1 MTQLEKELQD
11 VSNVAI
17 AGHIHPDGDSV
28 GSCIGL
34 WQYLRDNY
42 PQIKADIWL
51 EQPDNKFS
59 IIEGYEE
66 LKQPDGQDR
75 TYDLFISVDCAALDR
90 LGDALPYFQK
100 AKRTFC
106 VDHHVSNHGF
116 ADENVILPDASS
128 ACEVLCSLMDPEK
141 INKKGG
147 KGAIAG
153 DAVFDEVE
161 PIVEAI
167 TPVPGG
173 VGSVTTSVLVG
184 HVVEAAMRKF
194 A

>member
-75 TYDLFISVDCAALDR
+75 TYDLFISVDCAALW
-90 LGDALPYFQK
+90 
-100 AKRTFC
+100 
-106 VDHHVSNHGF
+106 
-116 ADENVILPDASS
+116 
-128 ACEVLCSLMDPEK
+128 
-141 INKKGG
+141 
-147 KGAIAG
+147 
-153 DAVFDEVE
+153 
-161 PIVEAI
+161 IVWVMHCRI
-167 TPVPGG
+167 FRRQ
-173 VGSVTTSVLVG
+173 SVLS
-184 HVVEAAMRKF
+184 AWIIM
-194 A
+194 

>member
-1 MTQLEKELQD
+1 MTRLEKELQD